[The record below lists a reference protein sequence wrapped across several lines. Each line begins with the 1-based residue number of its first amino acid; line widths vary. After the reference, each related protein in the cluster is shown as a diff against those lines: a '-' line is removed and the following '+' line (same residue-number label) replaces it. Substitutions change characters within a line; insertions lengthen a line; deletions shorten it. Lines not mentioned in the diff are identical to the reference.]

1 MRINKDNS
9 YISLKEAAE
18 ITGYSP
24 DYIGQLIR
32 SGKLEGKQVFQ
43 QVVWVTT
50 EDALEKYL
58 KGTKKGTNGDGKM
71 PSFQDFFTVERLSII
86 YSAFLWFAI
95 TLFTLFVLFLGYI
108 FAVSIDHKVE
118 QRHLE
123 RLNAREL

>member
-1 MRINKDNS
+1 MRLSKETQ
-9 YISLKEAAE
+9 YISLKEAAQ

-43 QVVWVTT
+43 HVVWVTT
-50 EDALEKYL
+50 EDAIEKYL
-58 KGTKKGTNGDGKM
+58 KGTRRQEPGKM
-71 PSFQDFFTVERLSII
+71 PTFQDFFTVERLSIM

-95 TLFTLFVLFLGYI
+95 TLFTLFVLFLGYV

-123 RLNAREL
+123 RLNARSL

>member
-1 MRINKDNS
+1 MRLNKEKE

-43 QVVWVTT
+43 HVVWVTS

-58 KGTKKGTNGDGKM
+58 KGTRKQEDGKM
-71 PSFQDFFTVERLSII
+71 PTLQDFFTVERLSIM

-95 TLFTLFVLFLGYI
+95 TLFTIFILILGYV

-118 QRHLE
+118 QRSLE

>member
-1 MRINKDNS
+1 MRVSKGKE

-18 ITGYSP
+18 ITGYSA

-43 QVVWVTT
+43 HVVWVTT

-58 KGTKKGTNGDGKM
+58 KGTRKNQEEGKM
-71 PSFQDFFTVERLSII
+71 PSVQDFFTVERLAVL
-86 YSAFLWFAI
+86 YSGFVWFAI
-95 TLFTLFVLFLGYI
+95 TLLTIFVLFLGYV
-108 FAVSIDHKVE
+108 FAVSIDHKIE
-118 QRHLE
+118 QRSLE